1 MGGSGCGE
9 SQPVPTRAASWIEA
23 CCQSSAVALEPLAA
37 GAGARRYA
45 RVHLANG
52 TSVVWMH
59 AIPEDPEIL
68 PAALRAPSAD
78 LPFVTVTEILAEQG
92 LPVPQIYGVQ
102 RDERWILVEDL
113 GDRHVSDLPQPQ
125 RLDRQ
130 KEAVELLARVH
141 TIPRGET
148 LPFTRHFDEEW
159 ICFELAHFLK
169 HGVAEAFREPLTAGL
184 EELARLIAR
193 LPRALCLR
201 DFQSQNLMVDP
212 SGKLRILDY
221 QDALLAPPELDLAAL
236 LYDSYIEIS
245 DEDRHSL
252 LERYAKRRGDA
263 PGARAMALLV
273 IQRKCKDFARFRY
286 LARVKHDVRFTHY
299 ERSARQAVLSA
310 LPSLPAELGGF
321 GQTLAE
327 ALGEGPA

>member
-9 SQPVPTRAASWIEA
+9 SQPVPTRAGSWIEA

-52 TSVVWMH
+52 TTVVWMH

-78 LPFVTVTEILAEQG
+78 LPFVTVTEMLAEQG

-113 GDRHVSDLPQPQ
+113 GDRHVSDLPQPH
-125 RLDRQ
+125 RQ

-159 ICFELAHFLK
+159 IRFELAHFLK
-169 HGVAEAFREPLTAGL
+169 HGVSEAFREPLTAGL

-212 SGKLRILDY
+212 GGKLRILDY

-245 DEDRHSL
+245 YEDRHSL

-263 PGARAMALLV
+263 PGAMTMALLV

-286 LARVKHDVRFTHY
+286 LARVKHDVRFTRY

-310 LPSLPAELGGF
+310 LPSLPAELGVF

-327 ALGEGPA
+327 ALGEVPA